1 MGSRARQKGGL
12 ISVKDVTPDFE
23 REQLPSAYQG
33 QGWQPRRG
41 SLAQD
46 VSEGR
51 YWSPYRSNTEYRP
64 LDAVLMH
71 IPSRHTPPV
80 ADVNAI
86 QHLQPIDYDVLHA
99 QLLRL
104 SDLYRGLGI
113 QVALIDPAPG
123 GEDREAWPFHNL
135 MYVRDLFFMTPEGA
149 ILSRMAS
156 EVRAGEELLAAR
168 SLVGL
173 GIPILRTVGGWG
185 TFEGADALWAG
196 AQTVLVGVGNR
207 TNRSGFEQVRSC
219 LEFQGV
225 RAVEIPLPARVQ
237 HLLGL
242 LQIVDD
248 DLAVVRA
255 GIAPADL
262 KVVLN
267 GLGFR
272 CIALDE
278 TAEVRAGQAM
288 NFVTIAPRRIVMV
301 AGNPG
306 TRRILQD
313 GGLEVEA
320 EAELSELL
328 KGAGGPGCAT
338 GILGRAMPSRRLA

>member
-1 MGSRARQKGGL
+1 M
-12 ISVKDVTPDFE
+12 
-23 REQLPSAYQG
+23 
-33 QGWQPRRG
+33 
-41 SLAQD
+41 
-46 VSEGR
+46 
-51 YWSPYRSNTEYRP
+51 
-64 LDAVLMH
+64 
-71 IPSRHTPPV
+71 
-80 ADVNAI
+80 NAI

-99 QLLRL
+99 QMLSL

-113 QVALIDPAPG
+113 EVVLIDPAPG
-123 GEDREAWPFHNL
+123 GEDREARPFHNL

-207 TNRSGFEQVRSC
+207 TNRSGFEQVKSC

-225 RAVEIPLPARVQ
+225 MAVEIPLPARVQ

-255 GIAPADL
+255 GIAPPDL
-262 KVVLN
+262 KVTLS

-313 GGLEVEA
+313 NGLEVEA
-320 EAELSELL
+320 EADLSELL

-338 GILGRAMPSRRLA
+338 GILRRMMQEHRLS